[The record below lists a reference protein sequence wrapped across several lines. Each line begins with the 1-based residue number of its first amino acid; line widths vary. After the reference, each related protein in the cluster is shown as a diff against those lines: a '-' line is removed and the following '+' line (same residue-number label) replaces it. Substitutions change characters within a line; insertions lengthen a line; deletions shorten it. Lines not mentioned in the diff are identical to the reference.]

1 LRIKSWYWLWLGIS
15 ITSVA
20 AADQFKIAFFQDAEK
35 LFWEEVYPNG
45 GWTLYCG
52 ERFENHRNVVIDEIY
67 AKEWAMRHLQCQSLE
82 QCRTE
87 NAKFSRIEADLHNMY
102 PALDNVAKARADYPF
117 GPIAGEFRDFFECNF
132 EYDARD
138 HVAEPRAVAQGNIAR
153 AILYMHLEYD
163 LPVEKQLLAR
173 VLEWNRDD
181 PPSKDEIRRND
192 IIEKLQGTR
201 NPFIDNPKQAE
212 TLLARHKNP
221 TPSPSAQTV
230 EVF

>member
-153 AILYMHLEYD
+153 AIL
-163 LPVEKQLLAR
+163 AR